1 MSTNIYICA
10 IILHVVMS
18 LYNFVTQHYTK
29 YFYRTIFAY
38 FKIAPVNRIIKQEIS
53 NTWIYNQGISSN
65 TEAELNRSISKEHDF
80 MG

>member
-53 NTWIYNQGISSN
+53 NTWI
-65 TEAELNRSISKEHDF
+65 
-80 MG
+80 